1 MFEYEFHLPLQHRSN
16 NMRTIFY
23 LLLFILTIP
32 IKGQVSWQPS
42 VINYSRQEYGAGNQN
57 WKIHQHPNGWMFFSN
72 NDGLL
77 KFDGINWKTYPLPH
91 REKMRSLVISDG
103 GKIYVGGLGQ
113 FGYFSPNKSGGLD
126 YTSISEHIRLKDRAN
141 IWNVLSYRD
150 RVYFQSDRCI
160 YYIDNAS
167 SGSIDCKGCNQ
178 SAIINGK
185 IYFTNE
191 FGLNWINGSSIIN
204 VNSSKSILKSPVV
217 SMLPFHGKLLL
228 VTSSNGLWLYG
239 DGQFTRFV
247 SNLDQF
253 TSNSHL
259 SCASIDK
266 GTMAIG
272 TMDNG
277 VIIYDILKNK
287 TERLSV
293 FAGLQNKTVLSLTFD
308 REHNLWLGL
317 DNGIDYISLNSPL
330 YFLYSK
336 YSSLGSGYCA
346 LSYNSQLYLGTNQGL
361 FVTFIPT
368 PTNHLANL
376 QPVSGTEGQ
385 THCLENIENNIFCG
399 GRRFFLKIRNG
410 QLTKYNLRGVWHVE
424 RAGDNSNTILAGTY
438 WGLSVLR
445 KQNNDWVFTNNI
457 HGLDISA
464 KSMLVEDNGHYV
476 WLGNKSSG
484 LWRIKLDADFHKVVF
499 KRCYNSKYLP
509 KGDNVC
515 IASLM
520 GNIVFATRQGLF
532 RYNPKTDRLEKY
544 KELEKALDGNV
555 SYTYIEVDEARN
567 IWYVTDGILK
577 RANLDWQTGKIKKVE
592 GSTFLDNYLME
603 DFENVNFISDYYAVV
618 SIEDGFA
625 LLDLN
630 QNTTSN
636 NFNLQ
641 IRRVYL
647 TNGGDSLIY
656 EKSIVSDSPN
666 ITIPYNNNSLRIE
679 YGADNYSRTHT
690 LLYSYR
696 LLGSSDDN
704 WSTYR
709 RSRMK
714 EYTNL
719 HEGKYTFEVRMS
731 TPGEKPTNIASFPF
745 RVLPPWYR
753 SWWAYTIYLLIF
765 IILCHYLYKLYKR
778 QQSRI
783 ISLKN
788 AELIQQKEIFEK
800 NINDKD
806 EIIVRLEE
814 EHLRSQL
821 RYKSDELAQT
831 TLNIVRK
838 NEILQKIR
846 KEAESSLKN
855 IDTKNK
861 VGMRRALLRLIS
873 QIDTNIEHDADIE
886 KFQDSFDEVHQDF
899 FKKLDAQFPMLN
911 HRDKM
916 LCAYI
921 QMNLMTKEIAPLLN
935 ISVRGVEISRYRL
948 RKKLS
953 LDNKENLTEFL
964 QRL

>member
-1 MFEYEFHLPLQHRSN
+1 M
-16 NMRTIFY
+16 
-23 LLLFILTIP
+23 
-32 IKGQVSWQPS
+32 
-42 VINYSRQEYGAGNQN
+42 
-57 WKIHQHPNGWMFFSN
+57 
-72 NDGLL
+72 
-77 KFDGINWKTYPLPH
+77 
-91 REKMRSLVISDG
+91 
-103 GKIYVGGLGQ
+103 
-113 FGYFSPNKSGGLD
+113 
-126 YTSISEHIRLKDRAN
+126 
-141 IWNVLSYRD
+141 
-150 RVYFQSDRCI
+150 
-160 YYIDNAS
+160 
-167 SGSIDCKGCNQ
+167 
-178 SAIINGK
+178 
-185 IYFTNE
+185 
-191 FGLNWINGSSIIN
+191 
-204 VNSSKSILKSPVV
+204 
-217 SMLPFHGKLLL
+217 
-228 VTSSNGLWLYG
+228 
-239 DGQFTRFV
+239 
-247 SNLDQF
+247 
-253 TSNSHL
+253 
-259 SCASIDK
+259 
-266 GTMAIG
+266 
-272 TMDNG
+272 
-277 VIIYDILKNK
+277 
-287 TERLSV
+287 
-293 FAGLQNKTVLSLTFD
+293 
-308 REHNLWLGL
+308 
-317 DNGIDYISLNSPL
+317 
-330 YFLYSK
+330 
-336 YSSLGSGYCA
+336 
-346 LSYNSQLYLGTNQGL
+346 
-361 FVTFIPT
+361 
-368 PTNHLANL
+368 
-376 QPVSGTEGQ
+376 
-385 THCLENIENNIFCG
+385 
-399 GRRFFLKIRNG
+399 
-410 QLTKYNLRGVWHVE
+410 
-424 RAGDNSNTILAGTY
+424 
-438 WGLSVLR
+438 
-445 KQNNDWVFTNNI
+445 
-457 HGLDISA
+457 
-464 KSMLVEDNGHYV
+464 
-476 WLGNKSSG
+476 
-484 LWRIKLDADFHKVVF
+484 
-499 KRCYNSKYLP
+499 
-509 KGDNVC
+509 
-515 IASLM
+515 
-520 GNIVFATRQGLF
+520 
-532 RYNPKTDRLEKY
+532 
-544 KELEKALDGNV
+544 
-555 SYTYIEVDEARN
+555 
-567 IWYVTDGILK
+567 
-577 RANLDWQTGKIKKVE
+577 DWQTGKIKKVE

-899 FKKLDAQFPMLN
+899 FKKLDAQSPMLN